1 MDHSSVRFTARDAAS
16 ASASSLQKT
25 YFTYSRFA
33 NACRVRLKRF
43 VSEHPEQK
51 FLVYAVPLVLM
62 GGALHEPKIA
72 LNHVIHE
79 LKRDGFDAS
88 YLGENLI
95 FISWMA
101 PVTPTAM
108 DAYIVPDYVSGSVR
122 PGVATVAPSRFS
134 VPSGPGRPAP
144 PSSKHAYRNF
154 LEQQITEREDEYR
167 ASDVGAETRELYA
180 GAYSHQDAM
189 RNVVGRTYS
198 TL

>member
-1 MDHSSVRFTARDAAS
+1 MDQDSVRFTAKEAVS
-16 ASASSLQKT
+16 ASTSSLQKT

-43 VSEHPEQK
+43 VHEHPEQK

-62 GGALHEPKIA
+62 GGALHEPKVA

-101 PVTPTAM
+101 PVSRTATV
-108 DAYIVPDYVSGSVR
+108 DAYVVPDYVSGSVR
-122 PGVATVAPSRFS
+122 PAVSATTAAAALT
-134 VPSGPGRPAP
+134 VPTGPGRPAP
-144 PSSKHAYRNF
+144 PSSKQAYRNF
-154 LEQQITEREDEYR
+154 LENQVAERDEEYL
-167 ASDVGAETRELYA
+167 SLI
-180 GAYSHQDAM
+180 HI
-189 RNVVGRTYS
+189 
-198 TL
+198 